1 MQKVMKNVMN
11 KMIVAMIMMA
21 IANVMPAMA
30 DNHKN
35 VNSGRRDHP
44 VVVNNHNNKDVHA
57 GKMDKKPAGHDAHNK
72 HAYKPDVKSCVVKV
86 SRHTHHNRVVARAER
101 VRGVMDTR
109 WNPRTRELIIRY
121 DARMTSARNI
131 RHAVA

>member
-1 MQKVMKNVMN
+1 MKNVMN

-35 VNSGRRDHP
+35 VNSGRRDHA
-44 VVVNNHNNKDVHA
+44 VVVNNHKKAVHP
-57 GKMDKKPAGHDAHNK
+57 GKMDKKPAYYGAHGK
-72 HAYKPDVKSCVVKV
+72 HAYRPDVKSCIVKV
-86 SRHTHHNRVVARAER
+86 SRHTPHNRVVAKAER
-101 VRGVMDTR
+101 IKGVMDTR

-121 DARMTSARNI
+121 DAHMTSSGHI
-131 RHAVA
+131 KHAVA

>member
-1 MQKVMKNVMN
+1 MEKVMKNMMN
-11 KMIVAMIMMA
+11 KVIAAMIMMA
-21 IANVMPAMA
+21 IAYVMPAMA
-30 DNHKN
+30 DNGKY
-35 VNSGRRDHP
+35 VNSGRRDHA
-44 VVVNNHNNKDVHA
+44 VVVNNHKKDVHP
-57 GKMDKKPAGHDAHNK
+57 GKMDKKPAYYGAHDK
-72 HAYKPDVKSCVVKV
+72 HAYRPDVKSCTIKV
-86 SRHTHHNRVVARAER
+86 SRHTPHNRVVARAER

>member
-1 MQKVMKNVMN
+1 MKNVMN
-11 KMIVAMIMMA
+11 KVIAAMIMMA
-21 IANVMPAMA
+21 IAYAMPATA

-35 VNSGRRDHP
+35 VISGRRDHA
-44 VVVNNHNNKDVHA
+44 VVVNNHNKDVHP

-86 SRHTHHNRVVARAER
+86 SRHTHHDRVVAKAER
-101 VRGVMDTR
+101 MKGVMDTK

-121 DARMTSARNI
+121 DAHKTSARNI
-131 RHAVA
+131 KRAIA

>member
-1 MQKVMKNVMN
+1 MKNVMN

-35 VNSGRRDHP
+35 VNSGRRDHA
-44 VVVNNHNNKDVHA
+44 VVVNNHKKDVHP

>member
-1 MQKVMKNVMN
+1 MKNVMN

-35 VNSGRRDHP
+35 VNSGRRDHT
-44 VVVNNHNNKDVHA
+44 VVVNNHNKDVHA
-57 GKMDKKPAGHDAHNK
+57 GKMDKKPAGHDAHHK

>member
-1 MQKVMKNVMN
+1 MKNVMN

-35 VNSGRRDHP
+35 VNSGRRDHS
-44 VVVNNHNNKDVHA
+44 VVVNNHNKDIHP
-57 GKMDKKPAGHDAHNK
+57 GKMDKKPAGHDAHHK
-72 HAYKPDVKSCVVKV
+72 KPAYRPDVKSCVVKV
-86 SRHTHHNRVVARAER
+86 SRHTHHDRVVAKAER
-101 VRGVMDTR
+101 IRGVMDTK

-121 DARMTSARNI
+121 DAHKTSARNI
-131 RHAVA
+131 KRAIA

>member
-1 MQKVMKNVMN
+1 MKNVMN

-30 DNHKN
+30 DSHKN
-35 VNSGRRDHP
+35 VNSGRRDHT

-57 GKMDKKPAGHDAHNK
+57 GKMDKTPAGHDAHNK

>member
-35 VNSGRRDHP
+35 VNSGRRDHT

-57 GKMDKKPAGHDAHNK
+57 GKMDKKPAYYGAHNK
-72 HAYKPDVKSCVVKV
+72 HAYRPDVKSCTVKV

>member
-1 MQKVMKNVMN
+1 MKNMMN
-11 KMIVAMIMMA
+11 KVIAAMIMMA

-30 DNHKN
+30 DNGKY
-35 VNSGRRDHP
+35 VNSGRRDHT

-57 GKMDKKPAGHDAHNK
+57 GKMDKKPAGHDVHNK
-72 HAYKPDVKSCVVKV
+72 HAYRPDVKSCIVKV
-86 SRHTHHNRVVARAER
+86 SRHTPHNRVVARAER

>member
-1 MQKVMKNVMN
+1 MKNVMN

-35 VNSGRRDHP
+35 VNSGRRDHA
-44 VVVNNHNNKDVHA
+44 VVVNNHNKDVHA
-57 GKMDKKPAGHDAHNK
+57 GKMDKKPTGHDAHNK

-86 SRHTHHNRVVARAER
+86 SRHTHHDRVVAKAER

-121 DARMTSARNI
+121 DAHMTSSRHI
-131 RHAVA
+131 KHAVA

>member
-1 MQKVMKNVMN
+1 MKNVMN

-35 VNSGRRDHP
+35 VNSGRRDHT

-121 DARMTSARNI
+121 DAHMTSARSI
-131 RHAVA
+131 KHAIA

>member
-1 MQKVMKNVMN
+1 MKNMMN
-11 KMIVAMIMMA
+11 KVIAAMIMMA
-21 IANVMPAMA
+21 IAYVMPAMA
-30 DNHKN
+30 DNGKY
-35 VNSGRRDHP
+35 VNSGRRDHA
-44 VVVNNHNNKDVHA
+44 VVVNNHKKDVHP
-57 GKMDKKPAGHDAHNK
+57 GKMDKKPAYYGAHDK
-72 HAYKPDVKSCVVKV
+72 HAVKV
-86 SRHTHHNRVVARAER
+86 SRHTPHNRVVARAER